1 MSASPRHDS
10 PPLQHRDRYWAVVI
24 GLVVLVAAVHFLVPA
39 YVDNE
44 PTYVVGPIK
53 ILHPEFLAGHPFVQ
67 RWNPYFL
74 VFDSVVSPFYLIDNW
89 LAVTLVLRVVIWG
102 FQAWALTKLCR
113 TLGLAPWTVVVM
125 VVSWLSV
132 EQTLAAGEW
141 VFGCTSAKPVGYGF
155 VFLALDAV
163 LRKRFAAA
171 GVYAGLAACF
181 HILVGGWAALALGGA
196 TLAQGG
202 RDGRWRALATY
213 AIPAALVGAVGL
225 APAGLAILLHS
236 PADPAAVA
244 EATRVNV
251 LWVNPFHL
259 DPEYFLSAPEY
270 LKLVLYLIGTLALLW
285 SALPRPQANAVI
297 VFLGVVAGVF
307 AVGLV
312 ARKVDAF
319 WFLKYYPFRVADGMY
334 PMFFWL
340 GAALLLQRFA
350 RRIDRWGAAGIVVM
364 AALFVPPAVRWVNN
378 GPLEDP
384 AHKDHATVAS
394 VLVHP
399 SLRGLGSEARARLL
413 EWRHLVRGQARADER
428 RMAAWIRENTTPDAV
443 FIIPPRAYSFPLEAR
458 RIEFISFKTFTI
470 DKIRDWRDRF
480 EALNGGPFRT
490 RGREIVAELSEH
502 YDALTPGRVD
512 AIRRHYR
519 VDYILT
525 EAGGLGALPLMH
537 SEGRLRLYRIPPPED
552 SGVRPN

>member
-1 MSASPRHDS
+1 VTAR
-10 PPLQHRDRYWAVVI
+10 PPLHHRDRRWTVVI
-24 GLVVLVAAVHFLVPA
+24 GLVVLVAAVHLLIPA
-39 YVDNE
+39 YIDNE
-44 PTYVVGPIK
+44 PTYVLGPIK
-53 ILHPEFLAGHPFVQ
+53 ILHPGFLAGHPFVE
-67 RWNPYFL
+67 RWSPYFV
-74 VFDSVVSPFYLIDNW
+74 VFDSVVSPFYLTDNW
-89 LAVTLVLRVVIWG
+89 LAVTLVLRVAIWV

-125 VVSWLSV
+125 VVSWLAV

-141 VFGCTSAKPVGYGF
+141 VFGCMSAKPVGYGF
-155 VFLALDAV
+155 VFLGLDAV
-163 LRKRFAAA
+163 LRRRFAAA

-181 HILVGGWAALALGGA
+181 HILVGGWSVLALGAA
-196 TLAQGG
+196 TLVQGG
-202 RDGRWRALATY
+202 RGGRLRALAAY

-236 PADPAAVA
+236 PGDPAAVA

-259 DPEYFLSAPEY
+259 DPEYFLTAPEY

-285 SALPRPQANAVI
+285 RVLPRPQANAVI
-297 VFLGVVAGVF
+297 AFLGVVGGVF

-350 RRIDRWGAAGIVVM
+350 RRIGGWGGAGIVVV
-364 AALFVPPAVRWVNN
+364 AALFVPPALRWVNN

-384 AHKDHATVAS
+384 AHRVRVSAAS
-394 VLVHP
+394 VLAHP

-413 EWRHLVRGQARADER
+413 EWRSLLRGQARAEER
-428 RMAAWIRENTTPDAV
+428 RMAAWIRENTPPDAV
-443 FIIPPRAYSFPLEAR
+443 FIIPPRAYPFPLEAR

-480 EALNGGPFRT
+480 EALNGGPFHT
-490 RGREIVAELSEH
+490 RGREIVTELSEH
-502 YDALTPGRVD
+502 YDAFTPERVA
-512 AIRRHYR
+512 AIRRRYR
-519 VDYILT
+519 VDYILI
-525 EAGGLGALPLMH
+525 EADGLGALPLMH

-552 SGVRPN
+552 SGGRPK